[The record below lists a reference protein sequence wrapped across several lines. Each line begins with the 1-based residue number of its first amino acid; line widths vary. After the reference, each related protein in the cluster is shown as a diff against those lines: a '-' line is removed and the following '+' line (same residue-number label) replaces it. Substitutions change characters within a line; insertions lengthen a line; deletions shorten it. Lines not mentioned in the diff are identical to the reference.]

1 MEHNSITHCRVCNS
15 KIHSF
20 MSFGKMPIANGFL
33 KKDDIKAEYF
43 YELAPAFCTNCFL
56 FQLVEQPSAE
66 MMFHKNYAFYSS
78 TSMYMK
84 SHFKE
89 FAKQVIKNNLS
100 AKENPFVVELGSND
114 GIMLENIKNAGI
126 RHLGI
131 EPSKNVAD
139 VARSN
144 NINTLSEFFDT
155 KLADRII
162 DEYGHADVVLAANVM
177 CHIANINNIARG
189 ISHLLKHDGVLIFE
203 DPYLGDMIEK
213 TSYDQ
218 IYDEHVFIFSA
229 KSVDFI
235 FSQYGLE
242 LIDVTPQIT
251 HGGSMRYVLGHKGKY
266 PISNNVKNLIAKE
279 ENQGLDKIK
288 IYFQFKK
295 NCEASRNTLKELLQK
310 LQNTNKRV
318 VGYGATSKS
327 TTITNYCAIGP
338 DLVEYISD
346 TTPIKHGKLSP
357 GTHIQ
362 VKPYENFVKNPPD
375 FALLFAWN
383 HAAEIFEKEKKF
395 KEDGGQWITYI
406 PKVEIIH

>member
-1 MEHNSITHCRVCNS
+1 
-15 KIHSF
+15 
-20 MSFGKMPIANGFL
+20 
-33 KKDDIKAEYF
+33 
-43 YELAPAFCTNCFL
+43 
-56 FQLVEQPSAE
+56 
-66 MMFHKNYAFYSS
+66 
-78 TSMYMK
+78 
-84 SHFKE
+84 
-89 FAKQVIKNNLS
+89 
-100 AKENPFVVELGSND
+100 
-114 GIMLENIKNAGI
+114 
-126 RHLGI
+126 
-131 EPSKNVAD
+131 
-139 VARSN
+139 
-144 NINTLSEFFDT
+144 
-155 KLADRII
+155 
-162 DEYGHADVVLAANVM
+162 
-177 CHIANINNIARG
+177 
-189 ISHLLKHDGVLIFE
+189 
-203 DPYLGDMIEK
+203 
-213 TSYDQ
+213 
-218 IYDEHVFIFSA
+218 
-229 KSVDFI
+229 
-235 FSQYGLE
+235 
-242 LIDVTPQIT
+242 
-251 HGGSMRYVLGHKGKY
+251 MRYVLGHKGKY

-327 TTITNYCAIGP
+327 TTITNYCEIGP

-406 PKVEIIH
+406 PKVGIIH